1 MKKIITL
8 FFVFV
13 LTTVYSQSPL
23 GINYQSIIRNS
34 GGAVLPSTSVLVEFK
49 LYSGLSGPL
58 VYFENHNVVTNSFG
72 MANLIIGQGTPIT
85 GSFNTINWVNGIA
98 YEVYVNSSLVGT
110 KQLFMSVP
118 YALFSSTPPLNLSG
132 SVLSSGPLSNSVTL
146 NSGTTY
152 TNGAGISI
160 TSGTI
165 ISNSSPNQ
173 TVTLIPG
180 NSNVSI
186 GGSYPNYS
194 VSSTSTLSLAGTSL
208 SISNGNTVLLPN
220 PAASTTITP
229 SSFPNNNISIIGA
242 SPSYTIGAPSYSLT
256 NPFSN
261 NLVLTN
267 GVNTSTLAYNPILT
281 GDAIGPINS
290 TTVVSIQGEPI
301 SSMNPLPGQIL
312 QYIGSTWTP
321 TTLTTPTTT
330 IINGNNIILNQL
342 GTTYTVSSPSYT
354 ITNPSTTN
362 NLVINNGLNSSTVS
376 MPSPTIGLT
385 SGTLTVGTN
394 TINLLNPING
404 FWGIKGNA
412 GTVAGSNFIGTSDAV
427 DLNFRTSGIN
437 RMVIKSGTGNLGIG
451 INTPSNIFAIGNG
464 VLEKFNISST
474 NGSMNF
480 LDDQA
485 SITFPATGAAPLP
498 MIQMFA
504 SGTLNSSRMVISHSA
519 AYPTYGLQY
528 DDTNDRFNFLGNG
541 SQALTVDLA
550 GLKVGVGTYTPQAQ
564 LEVVG
569 ETRISGASGKIFFKD
584 QTGSAFTYESYV
596 NSGNFFIKYS
606 PIAPNFRLSGANCYI
621 GEGFASSGTRL
632 TVGTSGDGS
641 NAIANAWTVFS
652 DRRFK
657 DNIETIT
664 NPLGT
669 IQALRGVTYNWK
681 SSGLKDIGF
690 IAQEVEDVVPALVY
704 TNEETGYK
712 SVDYSRMTSIL
723 IEAVKE
729 QQKMIEELKNK
740 QTKLELEIKSLKNK

>member
-58 VYFENHNVVTNSFG
+58 VYFENHNVITNSFG
-72 MANLIIGQGTPIT
+72 MANLIIGQGTPVT
-85 GSFNTINWVNGIA
+85 GTFNSINWVNGIA

-160 TSGTI
+160 SSGTI

-267 GVNTSTLAYNPILT
+267 AVNTSTLAYNPTLT

-290 TTVVSIQGEPI
+290 TTVVSIQGESI
-301 SSMNPLPGQIL
+301 SSINPLPGQIL

-342 GTTYTVSSPSYT
+342 GTTYTVSSPSYS
-354 ITNPSTTN
+354 ITNSSIN

-376 MPSPTIGLT
+376 IPSPTLGLT

-427 DLNFRTSGIN
+427 DLNFRTNNFN
-437 RMVIKSGTGNLGIG
+437 RMTISSIGNVGLGIS
-451 INTPSNIFAIGNG
+451 TPTNIFTVGNG
-464 VLEKFNISST
+464 VIEKFNITST

-485 SITFPATGAAPLP
+485 SITFPSTSAAPKP

-504 SGTLNSSRMVISHSA
+504 SGTSNASRMVISHSSV
-519 AYPTYGLQY
+519 YPNYGLQY
-528 DDTNDRFNFLGNG
+528 EDASDRFNFIGNG
-541 SQALTVDLA
+541 NPVLTADLTS
-550 GLKVGVGTYTPQAQ
+550 LRVGVGTT
-564 LEVVG
+564 
-569 ETRISGASGKIFFKD
+569 
-584 QTGSAFTYESYV
+584 
-596 NSGNFFIKYS
+596 S
-606 PIAPNFRLSGANCYI
+606 PIAKLDVAGNIKITDGTQALGKVLTSDAVGTGTWNYPLSPIKVGNYASYLNIANSGAYTYYTGANLLVITPTISGVVLFNFSARYNFDI
-621 GEGFASSGTRL
+621 SVASQISLGIFINTTGVVPTTGTSLTAAVNVGWAVPPTGGGFGDIPVSFTHTLNVVSGTTYYVWVGAYDLNFNQTGASFGPVNL
-632 TVGTSGDGS
+632 TAT
-641 NAIANAWTVFS
+641 
-652 DRRFK
+652 
-657 DNIETIT
+657 
-664 NPLGT
+664 LH
-669 IQALRGVTYNWK
+669 QA
-681 SSGLKDIGF
+681 SGL
-690 IAQEVEDVVPALVY
+690 
-704 TNEETGYK
+704 
-712 SVDYSRMTSIL
+712 
-723 IEAVKE
+723 
-729 QQKMIEELKNK
+729 
-740 QTKLELEIKSLKNK
+740 